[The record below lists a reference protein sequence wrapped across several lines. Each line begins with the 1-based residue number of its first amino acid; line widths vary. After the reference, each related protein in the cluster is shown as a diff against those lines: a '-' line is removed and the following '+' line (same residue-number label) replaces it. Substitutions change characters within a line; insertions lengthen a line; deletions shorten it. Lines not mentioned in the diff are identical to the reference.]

1 MGYIKSALEIALEK
15 TAGEKLTPQE
25 IAEIKQQK
33 KIDSILAKYYKDRIK
48 AEQLWHH
55 FKELP
60 GQYLIE
66 AQNSFLRSL
75 TFQSSPYDVEKR
87 ETGIL
92 ALESLKKSKQSSEI
106 EHYFKQLVESQ
117 DEFQKEKEGLI
128 ESIAKDLENNP
139 ERRLQTFQ
147 QGNQIIIKELT
158 VQEVMEQDEGLKER
172 LNQME
177 KKYMQRFNLLK
188 EKVFELIKEN
198 N

>member
-1 MGYIKSALEIALEK
+1 MSYIKSALEIALEK
-15 TAGEKLTPQE
+15 TADKKLTPHE

-48 AEQLWHH
+48 AEQLWHQ

-60 GQYLIE
+60 SQYLIE

-92 ALESLKKSKQSSEI
+92 ALESLKKPNQSSEI
-106 EHYFKQLVESQ
+106 EHYFKQLVKSQ
-117 DEFQKEKEGLI
+117 RDFQKEKGQLT
-128 ESIAKDLENNP
+128 ESVAKDLENNP

-158 VQEVMEQDEGLKER
+158 VKEVMEQDEGLKKS

-177 KKYMQRFNLLK
+177 KKYIQKFNLLK
-188 EKVFELIKEN
+188 EKVTELIQEN

>member
-1 MGYIKSALEIALEK
+1 MSYIKSALEIALEK

-48 AEQLWHH
+48 PEQLWHH

>member
-1 MGYIKSALEIALEK
+1 MSYIKSALEIALEK

-60 GQYLIE
+60 SQYLIE

-106 EHYFKQLVESQ
+106 EHYFKQLVKSQ

-177 KKYMQRFNLLK
+177 KMYMQRFNLLK

>member
-1 MGYIKSALEIALEK
+1 MSYIKSALEIALEK
-15 TAGEKLTPQE
+15 TADEKLTPQE

-48 AEQLWHH
+48 AEQLWHQ

-60 GQYLIE
+60 SQYLIE

-92 ALESLKKSKQSSEI
+92 ALESLKKPNQSSEI
-106 EHYFKQLVESQ
+106 EHYFKQLVKLQ

-172 LNQME
+172 LVQIE
-177 KKYMQRFNLLK
+177 KKYIQRFNLLK
-188 EKVFELIKEN
+188 EKVVELINDN

>member
-1 MGYIKSALEIALEK
+1 MSYIKSALEIALEK

-48 AEQLWHH
+48 REQLWHH

-177 KKYMQRFNLLK
+177 KKYMQRFSLLK

>member
-1 MGYIKSALEIALEK
+1 MSYIKSALEIALEK

-48 AEQLWHH
+48 PEQLWHH

-139 ERRLQTFQ
+139 ERGLQTFQ
-147 QGNQIIIKELT
+147 QGNQVIIKELT